1 MFAGV
6 RPEDLISCVIISARR
21 AASAGRE
28 YTWTGSGAE
37 IPDRCRGLG
46 SNMSRR
52 KQTNPF
58 KVDWRYPGPFHTP
71 GIPPLHHTIN
81 MDGRDEFTED
91 SECCS
96 NNSQEVQEQDSISE
110 DSDSDPDHHGEDSSS
125 NASADDHMSTKR
137 SHCCLRGGGVKE
149 SEEGADHG
157 GRFVCP
163 LCTLDFSSPEKLIS
177 HVYQHT
183 AMMSSSKSYVCPV
196 CGRAL
201 SSPGSLGRHLLIHSE
216 DRLSNC
222 AVCGT
227 RFTDTNNFNREKL
240 KDVLDLARMDVA
252 AGRGPCSLSSSPMT
266 SPGPGPGPCHGS
278 GPSPSSCQ
286 GPHPCEAPDINPTLC
301 QSSRTCHQG
310 PSHIP
315 GHAHLHSHA
324 HSHPHPHPHPHGH
337 GPCPGAAQGPSYPSL
352 PDGLLSEGLASIP
365 DALSASSSGLPPIPD
380 ILGPA
385 PVHPAGVLLVCNAC
399 VAYQQLADAQSPSRK
414 WALRRKNEPLEARL
428 HRLERERTA
437 KKNKRAC
444 ETEDERELR
453 RLRDREAKRMQ
464 RMQESDDQRARRLQR
479 DREAMRA
486 KRASETP
493 DKRQARLV
501 REREAK
507 RVKRRLEK
515 IDPALRTQ
523 IEHDPAAM
531 AALTADM
538 SLFQFPCPM
547 PVPAIDNGLFMKL
560 P

>member
-1 MFAGV
+1 
-6 RPEDLISCVIISARR
+6 
-21 AASAGRE
+21 
-28 YTWTGSGAE
+28 
-37 IPDRCRGLG
+37 
-46 SNMSRR
+46 MSRR

-58 KVDWRYPGPFHTP
+58 KVNWPFHTS
-71 GIPPLHHTIN
+71 GITGLQHTIN

-110 DSDSDPDHHGEDSSS
+110 DSDSDLNNHGEDSSS

-137 SHCCLRGGGVKE
+137 TQCRLQGAGVKEE
-149 SEEGADHG
+149 SEEGADHSIN
-157 GRFVCP
+157 FVCP

-183 AMMSSSKSYVCPV
+183 TMMSNSKSYVCPV

-222 AVCGT
+222 AVCGA
-227 RFTDTNNFNREKL
+227 RFTDTTNFNREKL
-240 KDVLDLARMDVA
+240 KDVLDTTMMDVPD
-252 AGRGPCSLSSSPMT
+252 GSDTCSMSLSSSPMT
-266 SPGPGPGPCHGS
+266 SPGHSTCSCHGPG
-278 GPSPSSCQ
+278 PSSCQ
-286 GPHPCEAPDINPTLC
+286 GPHPCQAPDPNPNLR
-301 QSSRTCHQG
+301 QAHRTCQGPGHILSQCQGPRPCQGPGPCAVSDQG
-310 PSHIP
+310 PSF
-315 GHAHLHSHA
+315 
-324 HSHPHPHPHPHGH
+324 
-337 GPCPGAAQGPSYPSL
+337 PSL
-352 PDGLLSEGLASIP
+352 HDSLLSEGPSLASIP
-365 DALSASSSGLPPIPD
+365 DALNSSSSGFPPIPD
-380 ILGPA
+380 ILSPMT
-385 PVHPAGVLLVCNAC
+385 VYPAGVLLVCNSC
-399 VAYQQLADAQSPSRK
+399 MAYQQLVEAQSPLRK
-414 WALRRKNEPLEARL
+414 WALRRKNEPLEARMQ
-428 HRLERERTA
+428 RLERERTA

-464 RMQESDDQRARRLQR
+464 RMQESEEQRARRLQR
-479 DREAMRA
+479 DREAMRM
-486 KRASETP
+486 KRANETP
-493 DKRQARLV
+493 EKRQARLI

-507 RVKRRLEK
+507 RIKRRLEK

-547 PVPAIDNGLFMKL
+547 PVPSIDNGLFMKL

>member
-1 MFAGV
+1 M
-6 RPEDLISCVIISARR
+6 
-21 AASAGRE
+21 
-28 YTWTGSGAE
+28 
-37 IPDRCRGLG
+37 
-46 SNMSRR
+46 
-52 KQTNPF
+52 
-58 KVDWRYPGPFHTP
+58 GPFHTP
-71 GIPPLHHTIN
+71 GITGIQHTIN

-96 NNSQEVQEQDSISE
+96 NNSQEVQEQDSITE
-110 DSDSDPDHHGEDSSS
+110 DSDSDLDNHGEESSS
-125 NASADDHMSTKR
+125 NTSADDHMTTKR
-137 SHCCLRGGGVKE
+137 SQCRLDGAGVKE
-149 SEEGADHG
+149 ECEEGADLCSN
-157 GRFVCP
+157 FICP

-183 AMMSSSKSYVCPV
+183 TMMSNTKSYVCPV

-240 KDVLDLARMDVA
+240 KDVLDTTRMDVSS
-252 AGRGPCSLSSSPMT
+252 GRDSCSLTHSLSSSPMT
-266 SPGPGPGPCHGS
+266 SPGP
-278 GPSPSSCQ
+278 SPSSCQ
-286 GPHPCEAPDINPTLC
+286 GPRPCQATDLNPNLC
-301 QSSRTCHQG
+301 QAHRTCQG
-310 PSHIP
+310 PSHISNQCQGP
-315 GHAHLHSHA
+315 RAC
-324 HSHPHPHPHPHGH
+324 H
-337 GPCPGAAQGPSYPSL
+337 GPGPGTCTGSNQGPSYPSL
-352 PDGLLSEGLASIP
+352 PDSLLSEGPSLASIP
-365 DALSASSSGLPPIPD
+365 DALNSSSSSLPPIPD
-380 ILGPA
+380 ILSPM
-385 PVHPAGVLLVCNAC
+385 PVYPAGVLLVCNSC
-399 VAYQQLADAQSPSRK
+399 VAYQQLVEAQSPMRK

-428 HRLERERTA
+428 QRLERERTA

-444 ETEDERELR
+444 ETDEEREMR

-464 RMQESDDQRARRLQR
+464 RMQESEEQRARRLQR
-479 DREAMRA
+479 DREAMRM
-486 KRASETP
+486 KRANETP
-493 DKRQARLV
+493 EKRQARLI

-507 RVKRRLEK
+507 RIKRRLEK

-547 PVPAIDNGLFMKL
+547 PVPSIDNGLFMKL

>member
-1 MFAGV
+1 
-6 RPEDLISCVIISARR
+6 
-21 AASAGRE
+21 
-28 YTWTGSGAE
+28 
-37 IPDRCRGLG
+37 
-46 SNMSRR
+46 MSRR

-58 KVDWRYPGPFHTP
+58 KVNWPFHTS
-71 GIPPLHHTIN
+71 GIPGLQHTIN

-96 NNSQEVQEQDSISE
+96 NNSQEIQGQDSLS
-110 DSDSDPDHHGEDSSS
+110 DSDSDPDNHCEDSSS
-125 NASADDHMSTKR
+125 NASADDHMTTKR
-137 SHCCLRGGGVKE
+137 TQCRLQGAGVKEE
-149 SEEGADHG
+149 SEEGTDHSNT
-157 GRFVCP
+157 FVCP

-183 AMMSSSKSYVCPV
+183 TMMSNTKSYVCPV

-222 AVCGT
+222 AVCGA

-240 KDVLDLARMDVA
+240 KEVLDTSRMEVSC
-252 AGRGPCSLSSSPMT
+252 GRDPCSMPHSLSSSPMS
-266 SPGPGPGPCHGS
+266 SPGSGSQSCHGA

-286 GPHPCEAPDINPTLC
+286 GPRSCQAPGPHLPPCQGHRSC
-301 QSSRTCHQG
+301 QGPGPLPGQCQGPRPCHGPGSDQG
-310 PSHIP
+310 PSF
-315 GHAHLHSHA
+315 
-324 HSHPHPHPHPHGH
+324 
-337 GPCPGAAQGPSYPSL
+337 PSL
-352 PDGLLSEGLASIP
+352 PDSLLSEGPSLASIP
-365 DALSASSSGLPPIPD
+365 DALNSSSSSLPPIPD
-380 ILGPA
+380 ILSPM
-385 PVHPAGVLLVCNAC
+385 PVFPAGVLLVCNSC
-399 VAYQQLADAQSPSRK
+399 VAYQQLVEAQSPMRK

-428 HRLERERTA
+428 QRLERERTA

-444 ETEDERELR
+444 ETEEEREMR

-464 RMQESDDQRARRLQR
+464 RMQESEEQRARRLQR
-479 DREAMRA
+479 DREAMRL
-486 KRASETP
+486 KRANETP
-493 DKRQARLV
+493 EKRQARLI

-507 RVKRRLEK
+507 RIKRRLEK

-547 PVPAIDNGLFMKL
+547 PVSSIDNGLFMKL